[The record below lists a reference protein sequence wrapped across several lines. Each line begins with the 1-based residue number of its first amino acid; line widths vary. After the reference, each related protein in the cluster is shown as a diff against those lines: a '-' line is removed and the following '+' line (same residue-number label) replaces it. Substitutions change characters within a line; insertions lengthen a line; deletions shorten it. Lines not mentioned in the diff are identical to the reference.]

1 MEPRN
6 KYPVFSESKTYV
18 FQYEAIILNGLPEV
32 GLARSGMKL
41 NCKVEISGFAQ
52 KAYLLRIT
60 SPEIKEYNGIWPKDP
75 FTRSSKLT
83 QALAAQLSRPIKF
96 EYSNGRVGNIFAPDG
111 VSETI
116 VNIYRG
122 IVNMLQVTIKKTQ
135 NVYDL
140 QESGVTG
147 VCHTR
152 YIIQEDKR
160 TDRIIVVKSRDLNNC
175 QEKVEK
181 NIGMAYVEK
190 CSSCQKSVKNL
201 RRAATFTYKMKPRDG
216 GALITEVTVRQVYQ
230 FSPFYELYGAAV
242 MEARQVLSFVET
254 KSNRV
259 NSPQTELQNRG
270 GLQYQFASEVFQMP
284 IQLVKTR
291 SPETQVAETLQ
302 HLVQNNQ
309 QQVHADAPAK
319 FLQLAQILRAANYE
333 NIQAIWKQ
341 FADRPQYRRWL
352 LNAIPAVGTIDA
364 LKVIKQKIHNEELS
378 PREAAQAVTL
388 AVQLTRADH
397 QTLQV
402 AQDLVK
408 VAEHQKS
415 PTVYKAAILA
425 YGSMVNKYCGAHSSC
440 PEEALS
446 PLHDLAAEAANN
458 AHEED
463 MALALK
469 ALGNAGQPAS
479 IKRIQ
484 KFLPG
489 FSSSAYQLP
498 VRIQTDAVMALRNIA
513 KDDPRRVQEI
523 LLQILMDRQVRTE
536 VRMMA
541 SMVLFET
548 KPGLALVTTVANIAS
563 KESKVNLQLASFV
576 YSQIKALSRNRVT
589 ALHQVA
595 AACSVAVKMLNP
607 MLDRMS
613 YRYSK
618 ALHMGSFQHALM
630 AGATADVVIMN
641 SANTMFPVFLLAKTR
656 GYFTGAE
663 ADILEIAVRAEG
675 LEQTL
680 RKQNIPFAEYP
691 MRKKIHQIVKTL
703 LGFKAL
709 PADTPLIS
717 AYIKLFGQ
725 EMAFLNIDK
734 EVIQTAIKAVNEP
747 AARHSMV
754 KTAINKL
761 LNGVAGQFAQAV
773 LAAEVRQI
781 VPTCVGLPMELS
793 IYSAAVANAAVNTDV
808 KVSPSPSSD
817 FSLAQLLESNIQ
829 VHADVAPSVS
839 KHTVATMG
847 INTHL
852 IQAGIEFHA
861 KEVSSELLSKRYAY
875 SAEDKDHRSAAR
887 STNAY
892 QACAKAKTFG
902 FQVCLEYKSQNAAF
916 LRNSPLYKLIGENE
930 AKLVIKPAHTDAAI
944 EKLMLEVQAGS
955 KAASKIITMVT
966 VEENEGEELE
976 DSVVQMKLKKIL
988 GIDEEHATNPEI
1000 YDLRFTPAHRHSN
1013 PKRRASGH
1021 RSSSQSSS
1029 SSSSSSSSASS
1040 ARRPQR
1046 PAFMGDNKPPVL
1058 AVTAQ
1063 AVRNDHKKQG
1073 YQVIVYADYHSS
1085 KPQIQAYAVEIA
1097 GSSRWRAC
1105 ANAVIVNSHE
1115 AQAYLKWGQNCQDYK
1130 IAAKAQTGHFGSQPG
1145 LRLKVEWPRIPSKL
1159 KSAGK
1164 WAAQFVPGA
1173 ALIAGFSEKLQKNP
1187 SKQATIILSLNSP
1200 RTIDAVM
1207 QIPRLTLYYRSIQLP
1222 VAIPAGHPT
1231 QVSAIQSPS
1240 WNIFTEAPD
1249 YLLDKLRG
1257 RCMVSKDTIT
1267 IFNDVSFNYSMP
1279 RSCYHVLVQ
1288 DCTPELNFLVMMKKV
1303 EGSSEQKIINVK
1315 LGSYDIDMYP
1325 SADSLKIKINGIEVN
1340 SLPYESHSEPH
1351 LRIEKETGGLILLA
1365 PDFGIEKLS
1374 YDGITCQVRPAL
1386 WMKGKT
1392 CGVCG
1397 RHDDELE
1404 QEYQMPDGFVAKN
1417 EESFVQ
1423 SWITEESCSVHL

>member
-1 MEPRN
+1 MSILVSTPRYEKDHPSLRVPYVENDEMESIGTPQGSE
-6 KYPVFSESKTYV
+6 PVFSESKTYV

-83 QALAAQLSRPIKF
+83 QALAAQLSKPVKF
-96 EYSNGRVGNIFAPDG
+96 EYSHGRVGAMYAPET
-111 VSETI
+111 VSET
-116 VNIYRG
+116 VLNIYRG

-140 QESGVTG
+140 QE
-147 VCHTR
+147 
-152 YIIQEDKR
+152 I
-160 TDRIIVVKSRDLNNC
+160 
-175 QEKVEK
+175 
-181 NIGMAYVEK
+181 
-190 CSSCQKSVKNL
+190 VKNL
-201 RRAATFTYKMKPRDG
+201 RRAATFTYKMKPKDD
-216 GALITEVTVRQVYQ
+216 GALITEVTARQVYQ
-230 FSPFYELYGAAV
+230 FSPFYELSGAAV
-242 MEARQVLSFVET
+242 MEARQVLTFLET

-259 NSPQTELQNRG
+259 SAPQNELQNRG
-270 GLQYQFASEVFQMP
+270 GLQYQFASELLQMP

-319 FLQLAQILRAANYE
+319 FLQLVQILRAANYE

-341 FADRPQYRRWL
+341 FADRPQYRHWL

-364 LKVIKQKIHNEELS
+364 LKAIKQKIHNQELS
-378 PREAAQAVTL
+378 PSEAAQAVTL
-388 AVQLTRADH
+388 AVQFAKADH

-415 PTVYKAAILA
+415 SAVYKAAILA

-469 ALGNAGQPAS
+469 ALGNAGQLSS

-489 FSSSAYQLP
+489 FSSSASQLP
-498 VRIQTDAVMALRNIA
+498 VRIQTDAVMSLRNIA
-513 KDDPRRVQEI
+513 KEDPKKVQEI
-523 LLQILMDRQVRTE
+523 LLQIFMDRQVRTQ

-541 SMVLFET
+541 AMVLFET
-548 KPGLALVTTVANIAS
+548 RPGLALVTTIANIAS

-576 YSQIKALSRNRVT
+576 YSQMKALSRSRVPS
-589 ALHQVA
+589 LHQVA
-595 AACSVAVKMLNP
+595 AASSVAVKILNP
-607 MLDRMS
+607 VLDRMS

-618 ALHMGSFQHALM
+618 ALHMDSFQYALM
-630 AGATADVVIMN
+630 AGATADVLIMN
-641 SANTMFPVFLLAKTR
+641 SATTMFPVLLLAKTR
-656 GYFTGAE
+656 GYITGAE

-680 RKQNIPFAEYP
+680 KKQNIPFAEYP
-691 MRKKIHQIVKTL
+691 MRKKILQIAKTL

-709 PADTPLIS
+709 PADAPLIS
-717 AYIKLFGQ
+717 SYIKLFGQ
-725 EMAFLNIDK
+725 EMAFVDIDK
-734 EVIQTAIKAVNEP
+734 EFIQTAIKALKEP
-747 AARHSMV
+747 ATRHSVV
-754 KTAINKL
+754 KTVINKL
-761 LNGVAGQFAQAV
+761 LNGVARQFVQPV

-781 VPTCVGLPMELS
+781 VPTCVGLPMEMS

-829 VHADVAPSVS
+829 VHADVAPSIF

-861 KEVSSELLSKRYAY
+861 KVHANAPMKFTAKIDMKACNFKVETTPCQQENELLVTRYYEVSSELLSKRYAY
-875 SAEDKDHRSAAR
+875 SAEDRDHRSAAR

-902 FQVCLEYKSQNAAF
+902 LQVCLEYKSQNAAF
-916 LRNSPLYKLIGENE
+916 LKNSPLYRLVGENE
-930 AKLVIKPAHTDAAI
+930 AKIIMKPAHTDAAI
-944 EKLMLEVQAGS
+944 EKLMLEVQAGP
-955 KAASKIITMVT
+955 KAASKIITMAT
-966 VEENEGEELE
+966 AGENEEEERE

-988 GIDEEHATNPEI
+988 GIEEYTVRNGSLRSKHQRKPKHSKKLNPDIAE
-1000 YDLRFTPAHRHSN
+1000 
-1013 PKRRASGH
+1013 
-1021 RSSSQSSS
+1021 
-1029 SSSSSSSSASS
+1029 
-1040 ARRPQR
+1040 

-1063 AVRNDHKKQG
+1063 AVRNDNKKQG

-1085 KPQIQAYAVEIA
+1085 KPQIQAYAVEIT

-1105 ANAVIVNSHE
+1105 ADAVIVNAHE
-1115 AQAYLKWGQNCQDYK
+1115 AQ
-1130 IAAKAQTGHFGSQPG
+1130 
-1145 LRLKVEWPRIPSKL
+1145 
-1159 KSAGK
+1159 
-1164 WAAQFVPGA
+1164 
-1173 ALIAGFSEKLQKNP
+1173 
-1187 SKQATIILSLNSP
+1187 
-1200 RTIDAVM
+1200 
-1207 QIPRLTLYYRSIQLP
+1207 LTLYYRSIQLP
-1222 VAIPAGHPT
+1222 VAITAGHPIQT
-1231 QVSAIQSPS
+1231 SAIQSPS
-1240 WNIFTEAPD
+1240 WNIFAEAPEF
-1249 YLLDKLRG
+1249 LLDKLRG
-1257 RCMVSKDTIT
+1257 GCTVSKDRIT
-1267 IFNDVSFNYSMP
+1267 TFNDVAFNYSMSK
-1279 RSCYHVLVQ
+1279 SCYHVLAQ
-1288 DCTPELNFLVMMKKV
+1288 DCSPELNFLVMMKKA
-1303 EGSSEQKIINVK
+1303 EQSPGQKAINVK
-1315 LGSYDIDMYP
+1315 LGSYDIDMSP
-1325 SADSLKIKINGIEVN
+1325 TADSLKLTINGIAVN
-1340 SLPYESHSEPH
+1340 SLPYESHSEPY
-1351 LRIEKETGGLILLA
+1351 LKMEKEADGLVLIA
-1365 PDFGIEKLS
+1365 PDFGIEKLY

-1392 CGVCG
+1392 CGICG
-1397 RHDDELE
+1397 HHDDERE
-1404 QEYQMPDGFVAKN
+1404 QEYQMPDGFVAKD

-1423 SWITEESCSVHL
+1423 SWITEESCSVRQ

>member
-1 MEPRN
+1 MWGVILALLVALVVSEQYN
-6 KYPVFSESKTYV
+6 YEPVFSESKTYV
-18 FQYEAIILNGLPEV
+18 FQYEAIILTGLPEV

-52 KAYLLRIT
+52 KAYLLKIT
-60 SPEIKEYNGIWPKDP
+60 SPEIKEYIGIWPKDP

-83 QALAAQLSRPIKF
+83 QSIAAQLARPVKF
-96 EYSNGRVGNIFAPDG
+96 EYSNGRVGTIYAPDS

-116 VNIYRG
+116 LNIYRG

-152 YIIQEDKR
+152 YVIQEDKR

-175 QEKVEK
+175 QDKVEK

-190 CSSCQKSVKNL
+190 SNSWQKMVKNL
-201 RRAATFTYKMKPRDG
+201 RRAATFTYKMKPRDD
-216 GALITEVTVRQVYQ
+216 GALITEVTARQVYQ

-242 MEARQVLSFVET
+242 MEARQVLTFVET
-254 KSNRV
+254 KSNQV
-259 NSPQTELQNRG
+259 NAPQTELQNRG
-270 GLQYQFASEVFQMP
+270 GLQYQFASEIFQMP
-284 IQLVKTR
+284 IQLLKTR

-364 LKVIKQKIHNEELS
+364 LKVIKQKIHNQELN
-378 PREAAQAVTL
+378 PWEAAQTVTL
-388 AVQLTRADH
+388 AVQFAKADH

-408 VAEHQKS
+408 VAEHPKS
-415 PTVYKAAILA
+415 PAVYKAAILA

-446 PLHDLAAEAANN
+446 PLHDLAAEAANS

-479 IKRIQ
+479 IKCIQ

-513 KDDPRRVQEI
+513 KEDQRKVQEI
-523 LLQILMDRQVRTE
+523 LLQMFMDRQVRTE
-536 VRMMA
+536 VRMMS
-541 SMVLFET
+541 SMVLLET
-548 KPGLALVTTVANIAS
+548 KPGLALVTTIANIAS
-563 KESKVNLQLASFV
+563 KESKKNLHLASLV
-576 YSQIKALSRNRVT
+576 YSQLKALSRNRVPS
-589 ALHQVA
+589 LHQVA
-595 AACSVAVKMLNP
+595 AASSVAVKMLNP
-607 MLDRMS
+607 VLDRMS

-618 ALHMGSFQHALM
+618 ALHMGSSQNALM
-630 AGATADVVIMN
+630 AGATADIWIMN
-641 SANTMFPVFLLAKTR
+641 SASTMFPVFLLAKTR
-656 GYFTGAE
+656 GYFTGAD
-663 ADILEIAVRAEG
+663 ADVLEIAVRAEG

-680 RKQNIPFAEYP
+680 KKQNIPFAEYP
-691 MRKKIHQIVKTL
+691 MRKKIQQIKKMLRGFKELPADTPL
-703 LGFKAL
+703 ISTYIKLFGQELDFLDIDREFIQTSTKLQGFKAL
-709 PADTPLIS
+709 PADAPLIS
-717 AYIKLFGQ
+717 AYIKLFSQ
-725 EMAFLNIDK
+725 EMAFLDIDR
-734 EVIQTAIKAVNEP
+734 ESIQTAIKALNEP

-754 KTAINKL
+754 KTGINKL
-761 LNGVAGQFAQAV
+761 LNGVAVQYALPV

-808 KVSPSPSSD
+808 KMSPSPSSD

-829 VHADVAPSVS
+829 IYADIAPSVS

-861 KEVSSELLSKRYAY
+861 KVRANAPMKFTAKIDMKAKNMKIETTPCQQENELLVTRAQVFAVTRNVEDLDTAKRIPLLTQGAVPNILKKHFETTGKSSAEAASMMEVSSELLSKRFAY
-875 SAEDKDHRSAAR
+875 SAEDRDHRSAAR

-916 LRNSPLYKLIGENE
+916 LRNSPLYKFIGENE
-930 AKLVIKPAHTDAAI
+930 AKIVIKPAHTDAAI
-944 EKLMLEVQAGS
+944 EKLMLEVQAGP

-976 DSVVQMKLKKIL
+976 ESVVQMKLKKIL
-988 GIDEEHATNPEI
+988 GIDEEYKFFIGILETLLLHVVYVMLEFLILAANVGKDVGIDNLVNDGAGIE
-1000 YDLRFTPAHRHSN
+1000 YDALASKEDNLRA
-1013 PKRRASGH
+1013 
-1021 RSSSQSSS
+1021 
-1029 SSSSSSSSASS
+1029 
-1040 ARRPQR
+1040 QR
-1046 PAFMGDNKPPVL
+1046 IFPF
-1058 AVTAQ
+1058 
-1063 AVRNDHKKQG
+1063 
-1073 YQVIVYADYHSS
+1073 
-1085 KPQIQAYAVEIA
+1085 
-1097 GSSRWRAC
+1097 
-1105 ANAVIVNSHE
+1105 
-1115 AQAYLKWGQNCQDYK
+1115 
-1130 IAAKAQTGHFGSQPG
+1130 
-1145 LRLKVEWPRIPSKL
+1145 
-1159 KSAGK
+1159 
-1164 WAAQFVPGA
+1164 
-1173 ALIAGFSEKLQKNP
+1173 KLQLF
-1187 SKQATIILSLNSP
+1187 KQ
-1200 RTIDAVM
+1200 
-1207 QIPRLTLYYRSIQLP
+1207 QQ
-1222 VAIPAGHPT
+1222 
-1231 QVSAIQSPS
+1231 
-1240 WNIFTEAPD
+1240 
-1249 YLLDKLRG
+1249 
-1257 RCMVSKDTIT
+1257 
-1267 IFNDVSFNYSMP
+1267 
-1279 RSCYHVLVQ
+1279 
-1288 DCTPELNFLVMMKKV
+1288 
-1303 EGSSEQKIINVK
+1303 
-1315 LGSYDIDMYP
+1315 
-1325 SADSLKIKINGIEVN
+1325 
-1340 SLPYESHSEPH
+1340 
-1351 LRIEKETGGLILLA
+1351 
-1365 PDFGIEKLS
+1365 
-1374 YDGITCQVRPAL
+1374 
-1386 WMKGKT
+1386 
-1392 CGVCG
+1392 
-1397 RHDDELE
+1397 
-1404 QEYQMPDGFVAKN
+1404 
-1417 EESFVQ
+1417 
-1423 SWITEESCSVHL
+1423 